1 MMDNIKGKGELKHVS
16 RTDLMENIIG
26 EGKLKHLSTT
36 GMMDNIMGEEKAEIC
51 SKNWYDGEYHG

>member
-36 GMMDNIMGEEKAEIC
+36 GMMDNIMGEERHKTC
-51 SKNWYDGEYHG
+51 FNNWYDVQYHG